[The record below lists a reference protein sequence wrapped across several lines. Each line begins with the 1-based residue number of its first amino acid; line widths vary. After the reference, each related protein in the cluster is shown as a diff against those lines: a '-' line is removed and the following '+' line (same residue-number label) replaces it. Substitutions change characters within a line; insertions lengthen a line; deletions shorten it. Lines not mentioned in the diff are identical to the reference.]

1 MKPHLVRWHKQYE
14 KKGLAVIDVN
24 DGEFDTFEELKED
37 VKKSGRTYPTL
48 WDHKAQTTGK
58 YGVEVQPAG
67 FLIGVDGKVIWEGTP
82 VQHVKKIEAMI
93 KAELKKVKKKP
104 EAGS

>member
-1 MKPHLVRWHKQYE
+1 MKPHLVRWTKEYK
-14 KKGLAVIDVN
+14 KKGLTVIDVN
-24 DGEFDTFEELKED
+24 DGEFDTLEELKAD

-48 WDHKAQTTGK
+48 WDSKRQTTDK
-58 YGVEVQPAG
+58 YGVEVQPSG

-82 VQHVKKIEAMI
+82 GKHVKKIEELI

-104 EAGS
+104 EKK